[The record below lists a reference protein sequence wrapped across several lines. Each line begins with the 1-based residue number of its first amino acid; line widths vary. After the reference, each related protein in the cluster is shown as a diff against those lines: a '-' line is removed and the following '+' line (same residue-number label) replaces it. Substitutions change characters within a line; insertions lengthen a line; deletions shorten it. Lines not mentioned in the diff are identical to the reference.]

1 LPILK
6 FTKSAKKDGRNMEKI
21 STFFKEVHQELKIIT
36 WPKKPDISEGTTVV
50 LTMTIITSIF
60 LMLVDVVFNSLITKT
75 LFN

>member
-1 LPILK
+1 M
-6 FTKSAKKDGRNMEKI
+6 GKI
-21 STFFKEVHQELKIIT
+21 STFLKEVQQELSIIT

-60 LMLVDVVFNSLITKT
+60 LMLVDVVFNTLITKT